1 MAHQFD
7 ISGKRIFVAGHQGL
21 VGKAI
26 VGRLGG
32 EGVQI
37 ITAPRADLDLRDGT
51 ATKDF
56 LSQAAPDCVI
66 VAAAVIGAIL
76 ARHTGNQRD
85 VL

>member
-1 MAHQFD
+1 MAPQFD

-26 VGRLGG
+26 VRRLGD

-37 ITAPRADLDLRDGT
+37 IIAPWADLDLRDGT